1 MGTRRTVMSTETN
14 RPHLVIT
21 GVDGSEDGLRA
32 ARYAAGHA
40 VTLDA
45 DLLLLH
51 AVDDAAVAGAWGV
64 VYDPSALQE
73 AGQVVVEDARKEA
86 VDAGCPADRVRGQV
100 VLGNPAAVL
109 ADRSRQADL
118 IVVGGRAAS
127 GLERMFVGSTS
138 VAVSG
143 MSACPVVVISRAS
156 TPQPVGDKKRIAVAV
171 GPQSTG
177 TAALRFGFEE
187 AARYGATLQV
197 ITVAPPLPPGAAGG
211 YQLTDDAMEHFL
223 AENARHLQGVVD
235 PVAADF
241 PNVELDTKVLCGQ
254 AVDELVGISEDVD
267 LLIVGMKRHPI
278 LGWTAGGV
286 IRGIMAHSRSPLA
299 VVH

>member
-1 MGTRRTVMSTETN
+1 MTTESS
-14 RPHLVIT
+14 RPHLVIA

-32 ARYAAGHA
+32 ARYAAGQA

-45 DLLLLH
+45 DLLVLH

-73 AGQVVVEDARKEA
+73 AGQVVVEDARSQA
-86 VDAGCPADRVRGQV
+86 IDAGNPEERTHGQV

-118 IVVGGRAAS
+118 IVVGRRAAS

-156 TPQPVGDKKRIAVAV
+156 TPGPVGDKKRIAVAV
-171 GPQSTG
+171 GPQTTG

-187 AARYGATLQV
+187 ATRDDSTLQV
-197 ITVAPPLPPGAAGG
+197 VTVAPSLPPGAAGG
-211 YQLTDDAMEHFL
+211 YQLTDDAMQHFL
-223 AENARHLQGVVD
+223 AENERHLKGVVD

-241 PNVELDTKVLCGQ
+241 PGAHVETQVLCGQ
-254 AVDELVGISEDVD
+254 AVDELVSISEQVD

-286 IRGIMAHSRSPLA
+286 IRGIMAHSRAPLA